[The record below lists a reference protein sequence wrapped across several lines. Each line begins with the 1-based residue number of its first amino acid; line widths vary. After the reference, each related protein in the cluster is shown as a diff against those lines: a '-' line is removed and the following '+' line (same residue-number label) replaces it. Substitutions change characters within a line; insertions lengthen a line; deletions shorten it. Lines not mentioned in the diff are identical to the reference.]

1 MSTAPESQT
10 EPQSGTRI
18 STRKLVRAKLV
29 DSRGDRLGRVD
40 DAIVRLAGGVYPPVT
55 GLRARI
61 GNRLLFVPITRLR
74 TLAHDA
80 VQLSGDKLNLT
91 PFERRPGEVLL
102 REDVL
107 SRRLINVATGRLVH
121 ANDIVVEESAQ
132 NWRVIGVDPRALGLL
147 RRVFSKKHDAP
158 SRDAVIDWS
167 QIEPFVGHVPAA
179 RLLLPLRR
187 LKRLHPAQIAD
198 IVERVSHEEGDEII
212 TAVGA
217 DPEFEADI
225 FEELDTH
232 HQLEFLR
239 ERSNQEAAEILNKM
253 EPDDAADL
261 ILELD
266 QDRRAA
272 ILSLLSTRHQQ
283 KVRGLL
289 AYNPTSAGGM
299 MSPDFI
305 SVNNVTTV
313 AQALERVAAATD
325 LPAQAVGVVN
335 LVDDGRLV
343 GTVSLLELLRAAPDS
358 RVADMGK
365 IATVRLDV
373 HADLEEVA
381 LLMSDYNL
389 VALPVVDEGGIV
401 LGVITVDDM
410 LEALIPSDW
419 RRRQSADS
427 N

>member
-1 MSTAPESQT
+1 
-10 EPQSGTRI
+10 
-18 STRKLVRAKLV
+18 
-29 DSRGDRLGRVD
+29 
-40 DAIVRLAGGVYPPVT
+40 
-55 GLRARI
+55 
-61 GNRLLFVPITRLR
+61 
-74 TLAHDA
+74 
-80 VQLSGDKLNLT
+80 
-91 PFERRPGEVLL
+91 
-102 REDVL
+102 
-107 SRRLINVATGRLVH
+107 
-121 ANDIVVEESAQ
+121 
-132 NWRVIGVDPRALGLL
+132 LL
-147 RRVFSKKHDAP
+147 RRIFSKKQDAP
-158 SRDAVIDWS
+158 SSEAVIDWS

-217 DPEFEADI
+217 DPEFEADV

-253 EPDDAADL
+253 ESDDAADL

-272 ILSLLSTRHQQ
+272 ILSLLSSRHQQ

-299 MSPDFI
+299 MSPDFV
-305 SVNNVTTV
+305 SVSEGTTV
-313 AQALERVAAATD
+313 AQALERVGAATN
-325 LPAQAVGVVN
+325 LPAQAAGIVVVVN
-335 LVDDGRLV
+335 DGHLV
-343 GTVSLLELLRAAPDS
+343 GAVGLLDLLRAARDS
-358 RVADMGK
+358 RVADVEK
-365 IATVRLDV
+365 LASERLDV
-373 HADLEEVA
+373 HADLEEAA

-389 VALPVVDEGGIV
+389 VALPVVDESEIV

-419 RRRQSADS
+419 RRRQSAES

>member
-1 MSTAPESQT
+1 M
-10 EPQSGTRI
+10 RI
-18 STRKLVRAKLV
+18 SAGKLVRARLV
-29 DSRGDRLGRVD
+29 DSRGERLGGVND
-40 DAIVRLAGGVYPPVT
+40 VIVRLAGGGYPPVT
-55 GLRARI
+55 GLRVRI
-61 GNRLLFVPITRLR
+61 ANRLLFVPIARLQ

-80 VQLSGDKLNLT
+80 VQLSGETLNLAT
-91 PFERRPGEVLL
+91 FERRPGEVLL

-107 SRRLINVATGRLVH
+107 SRRLINVANGRLVH
-121 ANDIVVEESAQ
+121 ANDILIAQ
-132 NWRVIGVDPRALGLL
+132 IDQKWRVVGVDPRGRSML
-147 RRVFSKKHDAP
+147 RRIFAASGEAP
-158 SRDAVIDWS
+158 STSAVIDWG

-212 TAVGA
+212 TAVGG
-217 DPEFEADI
+217 DPEFEADV

-232 HQLEFLR
+232 HQLEFLN

-253 EPDDAADL
+253 EPDEVADL

-266 QDRRAA
+266 QDRRSA
-272 ILSLLSTRHQQ
+272 ILALLSARHQQ

-289 AYNPTSAGGM
+289 AYNPTTAGGM

-305 SVNNVTTV
+305 SVSNTSTV
-313 AQALERVAAATD
+313 EQALAKVAAAND
-325 LPAQAVGVVN
+325 LPAQAAGVVTI
-335 LVDDGRLV
+335 VDNGQLV
-343 GTVSLLELLRAAPDS
+343 GTVSVLDLLRARADA
-358 RVADMGK
+358 RVADVEK
-365 IATVRLDV
+365 LATVRLDA

-389 VALPVVDEGGIV
+389 VALPVVDDGEKI
-401 LGVITVDDM
+401 LGVITVDDL

-419 RRRQSADS
+419 RRRQSAES
-427 N
+427 T